1 MPKGVYVRRKI
12 RKMRKRKPKGYVA
25 PPSPVHRATPW
36 VSVSLRAE
44 HYVMLRELGEFY
56 EATLSALV
64 ASLVTEQFLK
74 ILELN
79 NPEQAKQLREEL
91 GYEKN
96 SKNLVDLDATD

>member
-1 MPKGVYVRRKI
+1 MPKGVYVRRK
-12 RKMRKRKPKGYVA
+12 RRKRKPKGYVA

-91 GYEKN
+91 RYEKN
-96 SKNLVDLDATD
+96 SKNLVDLNATD

>member
-1 MPKGVYVRRKI
+1 MPKGVYVRRK
-12 RKMRKRKPKGYVA
+12 RRKRKPKGYVA

-91 GYEKN
+91 RYEKN

>member
-1 MPKGVYVRRKI
+1 MPKGIYVRRK
-12 RKMRKRKPKGYVA
+12 RRKRKPKGYVA

-91 GYEKN
+91 RYEKN
-96 SKNLVDLDATD
+96 SKNLVDLNATD

>member
-79 NPEQAKQLREEL
+79 N
-91 GYEKN
+91 
-96 SKNLVDLDATD
+96 

>member
-1 MPKGVYVRRKI
+1 MPKGIYVRRK
-12 RKMRKRKPKGYVA
+12 RRKRKPKPKGYVA

-91 GYEKN
+91 RYEKN
-96 SKNLVDLDATD
+96 SKNLVDLNATD

>member
-1 MPKGVYVRRKI
+1 MPKGIYVRRK
-12 RKMRKRKPKGYVA
+12 RRKRKPKPKGYVA

-91 GYEKN
+91 RYEKN
-96 SKNLVDLDATD
+96 SKNLIDLNATD

>member
-1 MPKGVYVRRKI
+1 MPKGIYVRRKR
-12 RKMRKRKPKGYVA
+12 RKPKPKGYVA

-91 GYEKN
+91 RYEKN
-96 SKNLVDLDATD
+96 SKNLVDLNATD

>member
-1 MPKGVYVRRKI
+1 
-12 RKMRKRKPKGYVA
+12 
-25 PPSPVHRATPW
+25 
-36 VSVSLRAE
+36 
-44 HYVMLRELGEFY
+44 MLRELGEFY

-91 GYEKN
+91 RYEKN
-96 SKNLVDLDATD
+96 SKNLVDLNATD

>member
-1 MPKGVYVRRKI
+1 MPKGIYVRRK
-12 RKMRKRKPKGYVA
+12 RRKRKPKGYVA

-91 GYEKN
+91 RYEKN

>member
-1 MPKGVYVRRKI
+1 MPKGIYVRRK
-12 RKMRKRKPKGYVA
+12 RRKRKPKPKGYVA

-91 GYEKN
+91 RYEKN

>member
-1 MPKGVYVRRKI
+1 MPKGIYVRRK
-12 RKMRKRKPKGYVA
+12 RRKRKPKPKGYVA

-79 NPEQAKQLREEL
+79 NPEQAKKLREEL

-96 SKNLVDLDATD
+96 SKNLVDLNATD

>member
-1 MPKGVYVRRKI
+1 MPKGVYVRRK
-12 RKMRKRKPKGYVA
+12 RRKRKPKGYVA

-91 GYEKN
+91 RYEKN
-96 SKNLVDLDATD
+96 SKNLIDLNATD

>member
-1 MPKGVYVRRKI
+1 MTKGVYVRRK
-12 RKMRKRKPKGYVA
+12 RRKRKPKGYVA

-91 GYEKN
+91 RYEKN
-96 SKNLVDLDATD
+96 SKNLVDLNATD